1 MRGLTGA
8 LRADFRLSGRP
19 AWGYGLLCAVVICL
33 PLMLGVLLGHLQMG
47 ASVALGGYLTLFG
60 DAPGRPYGDRVRGL
74 LVTTTAVTLGVG
86 LGALIQ
92 AGPPPVA
99 VVVVGL
105 VAAAGVYW
113 PALGTPAVLSVTLAY
128 FALPGMGVPLHMGVT
143 AAGGLLAV
151 LVVVAVW
158 PVRRLRPLRRAVE
171 EAGTALA
178 DLLAAGGRAPLADE
192 SWEPLRQR
200 AVTALKDLDRALSLH
215 RISVEDD
222 RSPERLPA
230 TLTRVFQQTIA
241 LRVLRAA
248 AVEAGIGT
256 EWVRELDEAV
266 GALARALREAALLGG
281 SSEIP
286 EALAAIG
293 RFADRVDEIR
303 ATARAGGAPLPAAV
317 LVGQVRQGVDRIAMA
332 VRSVA
337 RQATEGVEVG
347 PRLPRF
353 VRPRRPAVSEGHH
366 PVRVGL
372 AVITAMT
379 LMALVHE
386 HYAKWFVVTVAVS
399 LRPAYRDTVER
410 VLLRVLGTAV
420 GAVAAAVVLAVAP
433 GHLYLTLFISV
444 CAALGFALRGSGY
457 GYWAIFS
464 TPLSLMLSDF
474 SLPLDWGAAA
484 ARVGLTVAGGAVAL
498 VFARLLWPRGHRA
511 RLTTRIA
518 EMLDSHAVLVRSL
531 IDRDPAQMDARSFA
545 AADAAGRLAD
555 SLDLLDKE
563 PGGSAPRRLRES
575 LTAAGRLR
583 DNALALLA
591 VPPPEEGAGP
601 TVTVLDLVADRL
613 EKVAEAVRTEEA
625 GVPPDDLDAVLDE
638 LGAYV
643 DALAARRLDELAE
656 LAELAEPAEPADPAD
671 PADPREDVADRMTGL
686 RRRVRHAAAAQ
697 PALRGLGAEAIRL
710 AALTTPRSR

>member
-1 MRGLTGA
+1 MRGLIGA

-19 AWGYGLLCAVVICL
+19 AWGYGLLCALVICL
-33 PLMLGVLLGHLQMG
+33 PLMFGVLLGHLQEG

-60 DAPGRPYGDRVRGL
+60 DAPGQPYGDRVRRL
-74 LVTTTAVTLGVG
+74 LVTTTTVTCGVG
-86 LGALIQ
+86 LGELVRP
-92 AGPPPVA
+92 GPWPVA

-113 PALGTPAVLSVTLAY
+113 PALGTPAVLSVTLTY
-128 FALPGMGVPLHMGVT
+128 FAPPGMSAPLHLGTT

-151 LVVVAVW
+151 LLVVAVW

-192 SWEPLRQR
+192 SWEPLRRR
-200 AVTALKDLDRALSLH
+200 AVTALKDLDRALSLY

-230 TLTRVFQQTIA
+230 ALTRVFQQTIA

-248 AVEAGIGT
+248 VVETGVGT
-256 EWVRELDEAV
+256 EWERELDEAV
-266 GALARALREAALLGG
+266 GVLARALREAVLPGG
-281 SSEIP
+281 SPELQ

-303 ATARAGGAPLPAAV
+303 GTARAGEAPLPAAV
-317 LVGQVRQGVDRIAMA
+317 LLGQIRRGVDRITMA

-337 RQATEGVEVG
+337 RQAAGGVEVG
-347 PRLPRF
+347 LRPPRL
-353 VRPRRPAVSEGHH
+353 VRPRKPEIMAGHH

-372 AVITAMT
+372 AVVTAMT
-379 LMALVHE
+379 LMVLAHE

-464 TPLSLMLSDF
+464 TPLSLLLSDF
-474 SLPLDWGAAA
+474 SLPLDWGAAT
-484 ARVGLTVAGGAVAL
+484 ARVGFTVAGGALAL
-498 VFARLLWPRGHRA
+498 LFARLLWPRGHRA
-511 RLTTRIA
+511 RLTTGIA
-518 EMLDSHAVLVRSL
+518 EMLDSHAALVRSL
-531 IDRDPAQMDARSFA
+531 IDQDPAEVDSRGFA

-563 PGGSAPRRLRES
+563 PGGSAPWRLREA
-575 LTAAGRLR
+575 LTAARRLR
-583 DNALALLA
+583 DNALALMA

-613 EKVAEAVRTEEA
+613 EKVAEAVRTERA

-638 LGAYV
+638 LGAHV

-656 LAELAEPAEPADPAD
+656 LADLHGDA
-671 PADPREDVADRMTGL
+671 ADRMTGL
-686 RRRVRHAAAAQ
+686 RRRIRHAAAAQ
-697 PALRGLGAEAIRL
+697 PALRGIGAEAVRL
-710 AALTTPRSR
+710 ASLTTPRSR